1 MNLSLKVVSTLL
13 LVLITTMTLSGWV
26 SVTKERDVLNDLL
39 QKHGQSLS
47 NTIAVV
53 CIESLLSEDYPV
65 LDTFLETTGRERED
79 ILSIEVMQNGKIV
92 SNYVAGEEDLTD
104 RVIFNSDVLF
114 AMQTDQPPIKLGE
127 IRLGL
132 SDRQNKKII
141 ASRMRELITN
151 TIIIFVLL
159 SATLMLVLRKIVLE
173 KIRHLSDHARR
184 IGAGNLGLKID
195 LRTGDELGSLADTFN
210 DMVGTIKHYQEHLEA
225 LVKERTRE
233 LEEAQEELVN
243 KAMEAGRAQ
252 LAAMVLH
259 NIGNAMTPV
268 NVQVE
273 GMKANQS
280 AQILEYLEKCY
291 QELNAHS
298 GDLNHYMHEDQRG
311 QEVFKYLGELIEAAK
326 EERRRNGDAVDKI
339 DRAIA
344 YVSEILSLQQ
354 AYAASEQEDKQR
366 VDLNLL
372 IDDAIRMQMG
382 ALERKDI
389 TVEHDLDVNLP
400 KLMIDKNRLMQVIV
414 NFLKNSSQ
422 ALEEL
427 APAKRKKLIRIKTF
441 ADSGSVGL
449 EITDNG
455 IGLDPEDIDHIFEFG
470 KSYKGSSGFGL
481 YYCKMFVEDNR
492 GTLTITSPQKGKG
505 TSVTVTFEK
514 QSLAAI

>member
-13 LVLITTMTLSGWV
+13 LVLITTMTISGWV

-39 QKHGQSLS
+39 QTHGQSLS

-53 CIESLLSEDYPV
+53 CIEALLSEDYPV
-65 LDTFLETTGRERED
+65 LDTFLETAGRERDD

-92 SNYVAGEEDLTD
+92 SHYVAGDEDLTD
-104 RVIFNSDVLF
+104 RVIFDSDVLF

-151 TIIIFVLL
+151 TIIIFILL

-184 IGAGNLGLKID
+184 IEAGNLDLKID
-195 LRTGDELGSLADTFN
+195 LRAGDELGNLADTFN

-273 GMKANQS
+273 GMKAIQS
-280 AQILEYLEKCY
+280 EQILEYLEKCY

-298 GDLNHYMHEDQRG
+298 GDLNHYIHEDQRG

-366 VDLNLL
+366 VDLNSL

-400 KLMIDKNRLMQVIV
+400 KLLIDKNRLMQVIV

-455 IGLDPEDIDHIFEFG
+455 IGLDPEGIDHIFEFG

-481 YYCKMFVEDNR
+481 YYCKMFVEDNG
-492 GTLTITSPQKGKG
+492 GTLNITSPQKGKG
-505 TSVTVTFEK
+505 TTVTMTFENK
-514 QSLAAI
+514 SFALV

>member
-449 EITDNG
+449 E
-455 IGLDPEDIDHIFEFG
+455 
-470 KSYKGSSGFGL
+470 SGFIIVRCL
-481 YYCKMFVEDNR
+481 WR
-492 GTLTITSPQKGKG
+492 ITGEP
-505 TSVTVTFEK
+505 
-514 QSLAAI
+514 

>member
-13 LVLITTMTLSGWV
+13 LVLITTMAISGWI

-39 QKHGQSLS
+39 KTHGQSLS

-53 CIESLLSEDYPV
+53 CIEALLSEDYPV
-65 LDTFLETTGRERED
+65 LDTFLETMGRERDD

-92 SNYVAGEEDLTD
+92 SNYVAGNEDPAE
-104 RVIFNSDVLF
+104 RVIFNSDILF

-141 ASRMRELITN
+141 ASRMRELIAN
-151 TIIIFVLL
+151 TVVIFILL
-159 SATLMLVLRKIVLE
+159 SATLMLVLRKIVLK
-173 KIRHLSDHARR
+173 KIRYLSDHARR
-184 IGAGNLGLKID
+184 IGAGNLDLKID
-195 LRTGDELGSLADTFN
+195 LRAGDELGNLADTFN
-210 DMVGTIKHYQEHLEA
+210 DMVGTIKHYQEHLET

-233 LEEAQEELVN
+233 LEEAQKELVN

-280 AQILEYLEKCY
+280 EQILEYLEKCY

-298 GDLNHYMHEDQRG
+298 GDLNRYIHEDQRG

-326 EERRRNGDAVDKI
+326 EERRQNGDAVDKI

-344 YVSEILSLQQ
+344 YVSEILTLQQ
-354 AYAASEQEDKQR
+354 AYAASEQENKQR
-366 VDLNLL
+366 VDLNSLM
-372 IDDAIRMQMG
+372 DDATRMQMG
-382 ALERKDI
+382 ALERKGI
-389 TVEHDLDVNLP
+389 TVEHNLTTNLP
-400 KLMIDKNRLMQVIV
+400 KLLIDKNRLMQVIV
-414 NFLKNSSQ
+414 NFIKNSSE
-422 ALEEL
+422 ALERL
-427 APAKRKKLIRIKTF
+427 ASVKRKKLIRIKTF
-441 ADSGSVGL
+441 ANNGCVGF

-455 IGLDPEDIDHIFEFG
+455 IGLDPEEIDHIFDFG

-492 GTLTITSPQKGKG
+492 GSLTITSPQKGKG

-514 QSLAAI
+514 QSLAAV

>member
-13 LVLITTMTLSGWV
+13 LVLIATMAISGWV
-26 SVTKERDVLNDLL
+26 SVTNERDVLNDLL

-455 IGLDPEDIDHIFEFG
+455 IGLDPEEIDHIFEFG

-505 TSVTVTFEK
+505 TSVTVTF
-514 QSLAAI
+514 AI

>member
-1 MNLSLKVVSTLL
+1 MNLSLKVVSTVL
-13 LVLITTMTLSGWV
+13 LVLILTMAISGWV
-26 SVTKERDVLNDLL
+26 SVKNEREVLNDML

-53 CIESLLSEDYPV
+53 CIEALLSEDYPV
-65 LDTFLETTGRERED
+65 LNTYLETTGKERDD

-92 SNYVAGEEDLTD
+92 SNYVASDEDMTD
-104 RVIFNSDVLF
+104 RVMFNSDVLF
-114 AMQTDQPPIKLGE
+114 AVETDQPPIKLGE

-151 TIIIFVLL
+151 TLIIFILL
-159 SATLMLVLRKIVLE
+159 SVTLILALRKIVLE
-173 KIRHLSDHARR
+173 KIRHLSDYARR
-184 IGAGNLGLKID
+184 IGAGNLD
-195 LRTGDELGSLADTFN
+195 LQINLRAGDELGNLADTFN
-210 DMVGTIKHYQEHLEA
+210 DMVGTIKHYQEHLET

-233 LEEAQEELVN
+233 LEEAQKELVN
-243 KAMEAGRAQ
+243 KAIEAGRAQ
-252 LAAMVLH
+252 LAAMILH
-259 NIGNAMTPV
+259 NIGNAMTPA

-280 AQILEYLEKCY
+280 EQILEYLEKCY

-298 GDLNHYMHEDQRG
+298 GDLNRYIHEDQRG

-366 VDLNLL
+366 VDLNSL

-400 KLMIDKNRLMQVIV
+400 KLLIDKNRLMQVIV

-455 IGLDPEDIDHIFEFG
+455 IGLDPEGIDHIFEFG

-481 YYCKMFVEDNR
+481 YYCKMFVEDNG
-492 GTLTITSPQKGKG
+492 GTLNITSPQKGKG
-505 TSVTVTFEK
+505 TTVTMTFENK
-514 QSLAAI
+514 SFALV